1 MIQELSAST
10 VREERD
16 TGMGHDTKRPATYED
31 LVALPEHQV
40 GQIIDG
46 ELIAQP
52 RPASRHARASAALLS
67 GLFNPFDSG
76 QGGPGGWWLLP
87 EPELHLGAEVLV
99 PDLAGWRRDRMPEVP
114 DTPCFTLAPDWVCE
128 VLSPSTAALERSRK
142 KRIYAREGVGHV
154 WLVDPQARTLEVFRL
169 SEGQWLEQGTWSG
182 DERVRAEP
190 FEALELEL
198 GVLWLPDAKAK

>member
-1 MIQELSAST
+1 MIQEQSAIT

-52 RPASRHARASAALLS
+52 RPASRHARASSALVA
-67 GLFNPFDSG
+67 GLFNPFDLRR
-76 QGGPGGWWLLP
+76 GGPGGWWLLH
-87 EPELHLGAEVLV
+87 EPELHLGEDVLV

-114 DTPCFTLAPDWVCE
+114 DTPYFTLSPDWVCE
-128 VLSPSTAALERSRK
+128 VLSPSTAALDRSRK

-169 SEGQWLEQGTWSG
+169 SGGQWLEQGTWSD

-190 FEALELEL
+190 FEAVELEL
-198 GVLWLPDAKAK
+198 GVLWLPEAKAK

>member
-1 MIQELSAST
+1 MIQEQPVST

-16 TGMGHDTKRPATYED
+16 TGMGHETKRPATYED

-52 RPASRHARASAALLS
+52 RPASRHARASIRLHGELY
-67 GLFNPFDSG
+67 GLFE
-76 QGGPGGWWLLP
+76 QGRGGLGGWYFLM
-87 EPELHLGAEVLV
+87 EPELHFGADVLV
-99 PDLAGWRRDRMPEVP
+99 PDLAGWRRDRMPEIPDVP
-114 DTPCFTLAPDWVCE
+114 YFTQPPDWVCE
-128 VLSPSTAALERSRK
+128 VLSPSTASLDRSRK
-142 KRIYAREGVGHV
+142 KRIYAREGVGHL

-169 SEGQWLEQGTWSG
+169 SGGQWLEQGTWAD

-190 FEALELEL
+190 FEAMELEL
-198 GVLWLPDAKAK
+198 GVLWLQEAKAK

>member
-1 MIQELSAST
+1 MIQEQPVIT

-16 TGMGHDTKRPATYED
+16 TGMGHETKRPATYED

-52 RPASRHARASAALLS
+52 RPASRHARASSALLS
-67 GLFNPFDSG
+67 GLFNPFDLG
-76 QGGPGGWWLLP
+76 QGGPGGWWILH
-87 EPELHLGAEVLV
+87 EPELHLGADVLV

-114 DTPCFTLAPDWVCE
+114 DTSFFTLAPDWVCE
-128 VLSPSTAALERSRK
+128 VLSPSTAALDRSRK

-169 SEGQWLEQGTWSG
+169 SRGQWLEQGTWSD

-190 FEALELEL
+190 FEAVELRL
-198 GVLWLPDAKAK
+198 GVLWLPEAKAK

>member
-1 MIQELSAST
+1 MIQELSAIT

-52 RPASRHARASAALLS
+52 RPASRHARSSSALNGELY
-67 GLFNPFDSG
+67 GPFDRG
-76 QGGPGGWWLLP
+76 RGGPGGWYLLM
-87 EPELHLGAEVLV
+87 EPELHFGRDVLV
-99 PDLAGWRRDRMPEVP
+99 PDLAGWRRDRMPELP
-114 DTPCFTLAPDWVCE
+114 DTPYFTQPPDWVCE
-128 VLSPSTAALERSRK
+128 VLSPSTASLDRTRK
-142 KRIYAREGVGHV
+142 KRIYAREGVGHI

-169 SEGQWLEQGTWSG
+169 SGGQWLEQGTWSD

-198 GVLWLPDAKAK
+198 GVLWLTESKAK

>member
-1 MIQELSAST
+1 MIQEPSAGA

-16 TGMGHDTKRPATYED
+16 TGMGHETKRPATYED

-52 RPASRHARASAALLS
+52 RPASRHARASFRLGGELYS
-67 GLFNPFDSG
+67 PFERG
-76 QGGPGGWWLLP
+76 RGGPGGWHLLD
-87 EPELHLGAEVLV
+87 EPELHLGADVLV

-114 DTPCFTLAPDWVCE
+114 DTPYFTLSPDWVCE
-128 VLSPSTAALERSRK
+128 VLSPSTAALDRSRK

-169 SEGQWLEQGTWSG
+169 SGGQWLEQGTWSD

-198 GVLWLPDAKAK
+198 GVLWLPEAKVT